1 MHNALS
7 LQDRMLDRLG
17 DIMTFGCLEKCME
30 CSGGQFVYQVQ
41 RNLFAE
47 QYGYYLCLSIIAELS
62 GITKRLSSE
71 AILYLIHFKIL
82 AVLKCFRFRIRLD
95 FSIMILGSQHGA

>member
-1 MHNALS
+1 MLVS

-41 RNLFAE
+41 RNLFTK
-47 QYGYYLCLSIIAELS
+47 YHLYLCIIAELS
-62 GITKRLSSE
+62 GITKRLSLE
-71 AILYLIHFKIL
+71 AILYFIHFKIL

-95 FSIMILGSQHGA
+95 FLIMILGSQHDA